1 MAVNSI
7 VKLVKM
13 GFVPSGVFFGLPNLK
28 LTQMKKIVPWLL
40 FTVLVSAAACNKEK
54 GSERFDLLTSHTWT
68 SDSLLANGVD
78 ASDPG
83 EILEKFKGDIVFKK
97 DGTGTFGQYTGT
109 WMFTD
114 NETNVAIT
122 SPELSFALTT
132 HIVVLTSVSLK
143 VTFTYPGVTPTSIR
157 MTFKPK

>member
-1 MAVNSI
+1 MVI
-7 VKLVKM
+7 DFKII
-13 GFVPSGVFFGLPNLK
+13 P
-28 LTQMKKIVPWLL
+28 MKRTLLL
-40 FTVLVSAAACNKEK
+40 FMLMMTIIASSCNKDKE
-54 GSERFDLLTSHTWT
+54 SERFTLLTSRTWT

-83 EILEKFKGDIVFKK
+83 EMLALFKGDADFNK

-122 SPELSFALTT
+122 SPDLPFALTT
-132 HIVVLTSVSLK
+132 HIVELTAVSFK
-143 VTFTYPGVTPTSIR
+143 VTFTFPGLIPANIR

>member
-1 MAVNSI
+1 MKNVVLLLIITA
-7 VKLVKM
+7 
-13 GFVPSGVFFGLPNLK
+13 
-28 LTQMKKIVPWLL
+28 LTLA
-40 FTVLVSAAACNKEK
+40 SACSKEK
-54 GSERFDLLTSHTWT
+54 TSERFRLLTSHTWT

-83 EILEKFKGDIVFKK
+83 EMLALFKGDANFNE

-122 SPELSFALTT
+122 SPDLPFALTT
-132 HIVVLTSVSLK
+132 HIVELTSVSLK
-143 VTFTYPGVTPTSIR
+143 VTFTYPGVTPTNIR

>member
-1 MAVNSI
+1 
-7 VKLVKM
+7 M
-13 GFVPSGVFFGLPNLK
+13 GFVTSGSFSGLQNLK

-40 FTVLVSAAACNKEK
+40 VTLLVIAAACNKEK
-54 GSERFDLLTSHTWT
+54 ASERFTLITSHTWT
-68 SDSLLANGVD
+68 SDSLLADGVD

-83 EILEKFKGDIVFKK
+83 ETLEKFKGDIVFKK

-114 NETNVAIT
+114 NEANLAIT
-122 SPELSFALTT
+122 SPDLPFALTT
-132 HIVVLTSVSLK
+132 HIVVLTAVSLK
-143 VTFTYPGVTPTSIR
+143 VTFTYPGVTPQDIR

>member
-1 MAVNSI
+1 MKNAAILVILISLGIAVS
-7 VKLVKM
+7 
-13 GFVPSGVFFGLPNLK
+13 
-28 LTQMKKIVPWLL
+28 
-40 FTVLVSAAACNKEK
+40 CNKEK
-54 GSERFDLLTSHTWT
+54 VSERFILLTSHTWT

-83 EILEKFKGDIVFKK
+83 EMLALFKGDARFNE
-97 DGTGTFGQYTGT
+97 DGTGTFGQYSGT

-122 SPELSFALTT
+122 SPDLPFALTT
-132 HIVVLTSVSLK
+132 HIVELTRTSFK
-143 VTFTYPGVTPTSIR
+143 VTFTFPGTTPTNIR

>member
-1 MAVNSI
+1 MI
-7 VKLVKM
+7 
-13 GFVPSGVFFGLPNLK
+13 P
-28 LTQMKKIVPWLL
+28 MKRPLLL
-40 FTVLVSAAACNKEK
+40 FMLVMTIIALSCNKEK
-54 GSERFDLLTSHTWT
+54 VSDRFTLLTSHTWT

-83 EILEKFKGDIVFKK
+83 EMLALFKGDASFNE
-97 DGTGTFGQYTGT
+97 DGTGTFGQYSGT

-122 SPELSFALTT
+122 SPDLPFALTT
-132 HIVVLTSVSLK
+132 HIVELTKVSLK
-143 VTFTYPGVTPTSIR
+143 VTFTFPGVTPTSIR

>member
-1 MAVNSI
+1 M
-7 VKLVKM
+7 
-13 GFVPSGVFFGLPNLK
+13 NL
-28 LTQMKKIVPWLL
+28 MKKHLLL
-40 FTVLVSAAACNKEK
+40 FLLVVTVLVSSCNKDKE
-54 GSERFDLLTSHTWT
+54 SDRFTLLTSHSWT

-83 EILEKFKGDIVFKK
+83 EMLALFKGDADFNA

-122 SPELSFALTT
+122 SPDLPFALTT
-132 HIVVLTSVSLK
+132 HIAELTAVSLK
-143 VTFTYPGVTPTSIR
+143 VTFTFPGVTPSSIR

>member
-1 MAVNSI
+1 
-7 VKLVKM
+7 
-13 GFVPSGVFFGLPNLK
+13 
-28 LTQMKKIVPWLL
+28 MKNPLL
-40 FTVLVSAAACNKEK
+40 FLLMAITIIVLSCNKEK
-54 GSERFDLLTSHTWT
+54 VSDRFTLLTSHTWT

-83 EILEKFKGDIVFKK
+83 EMLALFKGDARFNE
-97 DGTGTFGQYTGT
+97 DGTGTFGQYSGT

-122 SPELSFALTT
+122 SPDLPFALTT
-132 HIVVLTSVSLK
+132 HIVELTRTSFK
-143 VTFTYPGVTPTSIR
+143 VTFTFPGTTPTNIR

>member
-1 MAVNSI
+1 MLVMTVI
-7 VKLVKM
+7 V
-13 GFVPSGVFFGLPNLK
+13 S
-28 LTQMKKIVPWLL
+28 
-40 FTVLVSAAACNKEK
+40 SCNKDKE
-54 GSERFDLLTSHTWT
+54 SDRFTLLTSHSWT

-83 EILEKFKGDIVFKK
+83 EMLALFKGDADFNA

-122 SPELSFALTT
+122 SPELQFAITT
-132 HIVVLTSVSLK
+132 HVVELTAVSLK
-143 VTFTYPGVTPTSIR
+143 VTFTFPGATPTSIR

>member
-1 MAVNSI
+1 
-7 VKLVKM
+7 
-13 GFVPSGVFFGLPNLK
+13 
-28 LTQMKKIVPWLL
+28 MKRHLLL
-40 FTVLVSAAACNKEK
+40 FTLVMTIIVSSCNKENV
-54 GSERFDLLTSHTWT
+54 SDRFTLLTSHTWT

-83 EILEKFKGDIVFKK
+83 EMLALFKGDADFNE
-97 DGTGTFGQYTGT
+97 DGTGTFGQYSGT

-114 NETNVAIT
+114 NETNVAII

-132 HIVVLTSVSLK
+132 HIVELTKTSLK
-143 VTFTYPGVTPTSIR
+143 VTFSFPSQPPTNIR

>member
-1 MAVNSI
+1 MLVVTLI
-7 VKLVKM
+7 V
-13 GFVPSGVFFGLPNLK
+13 S
-28 LTQMKKIVPWLL
+28 
-40 FTVLVSAAACNKEK
+40 SCNKDKE
-54 GSERFDLLTSHTWT
+54 SDRFTLLTSHTWT

-83 EILEKFKGDIVFKK
+83 EMLALFKGDADFNA

-122 SPELSFALTT
+122 SPDLPFALTT
-132 HIVVLTSVSLK
+132 HIAELTAVSLK
-143 VTFTYPGVTPTSIR
+143 VTFTFPGVTPSSIR

>member
-1 MAVNSI
+1 
-7 VKLVKM
+7 
-13 GFVPSGVFFGLPNLK
+13 
-28 LTQMKKIVPWLL
+28 MKKIVPWLL
-40 FTVLVSAAACNKEK
+40 VTMLVSTVACNKDK
-54 GSERFDLLTSHTWT
+54 ASDRFTMITSHTWT

-83 EILEKFKGDIVFKK
+83 EILEKFKGDIVFNK
-97 DGTGTFGQYTGT
+97 DGSGTFGQYTGT

-114 NETNVAIT
+114 NETNLAIT
-122 SPELSFALTT
+122 SPDLPFALTT

-143 VTFTYPGVTPTSIR
+143 VTFTYPGVTPTDIR

>member
-1 MAVNSI
+1 MFLLVMTVI
-7 VKLVKM
+7 V
-13 GFVPSGVFFGLPNLK
+13 S
-28 LTQMKKIVPWLL
+28 
-40 FTVLVSAAACNKEK
+40 SCNKDKE
-54 GSERFDLLTSHTWT
+54 SDRFTLLTSHSWT
-68 SDSLLANGVD
+68 SDSLLANGID

-83 EILEKFKGDIVFKK
+83 EMLALFKGDADFNA

-122 SPELSFALTT
+122 SPELQFAITT
-132 HIVVLTSVSLK
+132 HIVELTAVSFK
-143 VTFTYPGVTPTSIR
+143 VTFTFPGTTPTSIR

>member
-1 MAVNSI
+1 MKNI
-7 VKLVKM
+7 V
-13 GFVPSGVFFGLPNLK
+13 
-28 LTQMKKIVPWLL
+28 IWLL
-40 FTVLVSAAACNKEK
+40 LSGLLLIAACTKEK
-54 GSERFDLLTSHTWT
+54 GSARFDLLTSHTWT

-83 EILEKFKGDIVFKK
+83 EILEKFKGDIIFKK
-97 DGTGTFGQYTGT
+97 DGTGTFGQYSGT
-109 WMFTD
+109 WMFAD
-114 NETNVAIT
+114 NETNLTIN

-143 VTFTYPGVTPTSIR
+143 VTFTYPGATPTDIR

>member
-1 MAVNSI
+1 MKNI
-7 VKLVKM
+7 V
-13 GFVPSGVFFGLPNLK
+13 
-28 LTQMKKIVPWLL
+28 IWLL
-40 FTVLVSAAACNKEK
+40 FAGLVFIVACNKEK
-54 GSERFDLLTSHTWT
+54 TSDRFTLITSHTWM

-83 EILEKFKGDIVFKK
+83 EILEKFKGDIIFKK

-114 NETNVAIT
+114 NETNLAIT
-122 SPELSFALTT
+122 SPDLSFALTT

-143 VTFTYPGVTPTSIR
+143 VTFTYPGVTPTDIR

>member
-1 MAVNSI
+1 MKNLLLYLLMTIMII
-7 VKLVKM
+7 V
-13 GFVPSGVFFGLPNLK
+13 S
-28 LTQMKKIVPWLL
+28 
-40 FTVLVSAAACNKEK
+40 SCNKEK
-54 GSERFDLLTSHTWT
+54 ASDRFTLLTSHTWT

-83 EILEKFKGDIVFKK
+83 EMLALFKGDASFNE
-97 DGTGTFGQYTGT
+97 DGTGTFGQYSGT

-122 SPELSFALTT
+122 SPDLPFALTT
-132 HIVVLTSVSLK
+132 HIVELTRTSFK
-143 VTFTYPGVTPTSIR
+143 VTFTFPGVTPTSIR